1 MTYEQITD
9 LLDRGFTPD
18 QITWLTT
25 SATAP
30 TPVTDP
36 APELPPDN
44 PLPDDTTGAIKET
57 ETAAAAPDPKEPE
70 PVKEDSSA
78 AVIEAIHDLKRTIQA
93 NNILTKSM
101 DKVDQ
106 EQALEKAMAEF
117 IRPSFDSK
125 D

>member
-9 LLDRGFTPD
+9 LLDRGFTPE

-36 APELPPDN
+36 APELPPAN
-44 PLPDDTTGAIKET
+44 PLPDDKTGAIKET

-70 PVKEDSSA
+70 PEKEDSSA

-101 DKVDQ
+101 DTVDQ

>member
-36 APELPPDN
+36 APELPPAN
-44 PLPDDTTGAIKET
+44 PLPDDTPGANTET
-57 ETAAAAPDPKEPE
+57 EPAAAAPDPKEPE
-70 PVKEDSSA
+70 PEKEDSSA
-78 AVIEAIHDLKRTIQA
+78 AVLEAIHDLKRTIQA

-101 DKVDQ
+101 ETVDQ

>member
-36 APELPPDN
+36 APELPPAN

-57 ETAAAAPDPKEPE
+57 EIAAAAPDPKEPE
-70 PVKEDSSA
+70 PEKEDSSA

-101 DKVDQ
+101 DTVDQ

>member
-44 PLPDDTTGAIKET
+44 PLPEDKTGAIKET

-70 PVKEDSSA
+70 PEKEDSSA

-101 DKVDQ
+101 DTVDQ